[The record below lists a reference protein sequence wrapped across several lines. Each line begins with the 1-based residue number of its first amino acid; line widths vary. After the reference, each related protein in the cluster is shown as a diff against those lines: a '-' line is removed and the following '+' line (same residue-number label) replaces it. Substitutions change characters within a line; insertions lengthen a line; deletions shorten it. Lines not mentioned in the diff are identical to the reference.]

1 MLDTSAF
8 RRVRRRMLRR
18 LLPDFAEERAVY
30 RRRRDGQLHVVELAP
45 YLRGCFK
52 ANLGLPFEVV
62 LRSRPF

>member
-1 MLDTSAF
+1 
-8 RRVRRRMLRR
+8 MLRR

-30 RRRRDGQLHVVELAP
+30 CRRRDGQLHVVELAP